1 MVNTISI
8 ALTWDMTEDQSAAD
22 MKLYGAKGAA
32 NQ

>member
-8 ALTWDMTEDQSAAD
+8 ALTRDMTEDQSAED
-22 MKLYGAKGAA
+22 MNIYGAKGAA